1 MSALDVGLGVEVQRE
16 SSESVAAHATAV
28 TELPAVI
35 TVDELAGLLRVER
48 KTAYAAVMRGEVPGV
63 RRLGR
68 CIRISRDAVMRWLA
82 DGEDTGRKRR
92 RVAA

>member
-1 MSALDVGLGVEVQRE
+1 MMKPTIQIEVGREEEPNALPPVL
-16 SSESVAAHATAV
+16 TM
-28 TELPAVI
+28 
-35 TVDELAGLLRVER
+35 DELAELLRVDR

-68 CIRISRDAVMRWLA
+68 CIRISRAAVMRWLA
-82 DGEDTGRKRR
+82 DGEDTTRKRR